1 VNLRRRT
8 HLGDN
13 RYEFDV
19 ALDEREG
26 PPETG
31 MILPSLGDMGVVSIS
46 LVRPAP
52 AAGTDGADRAW
63 ILEVETHSAARALA
77 DPRPSQR

>member
-1 VNLRRRT
+1 MNLRRRT

-13 RYEFDV
+13 RYEVDV

-26 PPETG
+26 PPEMG
-31 MILPSLGDMGVVSIS
+31 MILPSLGDMGVVSINA
-46 LVRPAP
+46 VRPAP
-52 AAGTDGADRAW
+52 AAGTDAADRAW

-77 DPRPSQR
+77 DARPSRA